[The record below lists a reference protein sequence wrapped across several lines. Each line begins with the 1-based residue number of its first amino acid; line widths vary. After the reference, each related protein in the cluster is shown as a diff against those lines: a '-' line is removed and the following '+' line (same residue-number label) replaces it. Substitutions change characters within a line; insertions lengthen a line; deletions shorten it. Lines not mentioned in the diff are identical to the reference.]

1 MENIKIMEE
10 IYAIQN
16 RIPKAIEEL
25 FRLAKSRAKT
35 ETEYRKELS
44 KEILRLKAEGIANGL
59 ISEIAK
65 GNINEI
71 LFEREINESLFTACR
86 ESLKALETQISA
98 LQTISKFNG
107 EL

>member
-10 IYAIQN
+10 IYQIQS

-25 FRLAKSRAKT
+25 FRLAKQRAKS

-44 KEILRLKAEGIANGL
+44 KEILRLKSDGYANSIINDL
-59 ISEIAK
+59 AK
-65 GNINEI
+65 GNLDQI
-71 LFEREINESLFTACR
+71 LLDREINESLFTACK

-98 LQTISKFNG
+98 LQTISKYNG